1 MPVMAACGSA
11 VADYLLDSSF
21 LIGYFNEV
29 ADGTMG
35 PARRFRA
42 HLPARS
48 RLFVSIISL
57 AELLEGADD
66 PAAVERE
73 LVRLARC
80 LGLSQQHAR
89 RVGLIQRR
97 ARDHGTRLGEND
109 AWIAA
114 TASLAGLRLVGD
126 DDRAFA
132 NRPSVS
138 YVNFRTERYHPR
150 QQD

>member
-1 MPVMAACGSA
+1 

-29 ADGTMG
+29 AQGKIG

-42 HLPARS
+42 QMPARS
-48 RLFVSIISL
+48 RLFFSLVSL

-73 LVRLARC
+73 LGRLARC

-89 RVGLIQRR
+89 RVALMQRR
-97 ARDHGTRLGEND
+97 AREHGTRLGEND
-109 AWIAA
+109 AWIAV
-114 TASLAGLRLVGD
+114 TAALAGLSLVGD

-132 NRPSVS
+132 HRPSVS
-138 YVNFRTERYHPR
+138 YLNFRTGSGA
-150 QQD
+150 